1 MRFFDCGMY
10 LQWLQV
16 GEVKKWG
23 FMYLVFFKFDEIDFD
38 CTEELVFATTE
49 LKEAIRFFKDNFN
62 DNDIYITIFE
72 NGIPLEEDS
81 EYETITQFQIEVI

>member
-1 MRFFDCGMY
+1 MRIYVFS
-10 LQWLQV
+10 
-16 GEVKKWG
+16 
-23 FMYLVFFKFDEIDFD
+23 FFKFDEIDFD